1 LGSDLEQLLPA
12 QVFSR
17 RVKEARESLGWSQQQ
32 LVDELKRLGYPMPR
46 SSLTKIENEHSPR
59 ADARLRDVLALAS
72 ALRVPPVHL
81 LVPLEDEAT
90 IAVTPE
96 VRLGAP
102 LARAWIRG
110 QALLPQLPA
119 PADLSQMPDSELL
132 AYLRAD
138 LAHRVGKVAAFHRE
152 KIDEM
157 AREWLEQI
165 RNPEREEVEVAE

>member
-1 LGSDLEQLLPA
+1 MGSDLEQLLPA

-90 IAVTPE
+90 IAKALDVPEELIFGQSANETAPGEKEASPQARRRHQPELTPT
-96 VRLGAP
+96 
-102 LARAWIRG
+102 
-110 QALLPQLPA
+110 
-119 PADLSQMPDSELL
+119 SQRSASE
-132 AYLRAD
+132 
-138 LAHRVGKVAAFHRE
+138 H
-152 KIDEM
+152 
-157 AREWLEQI
+157 
-165 RNPEREEVEVAE
+165 